1 MGGECVGD
9 DEELLRCHRV
19 VSPAQGPVWDSS
31 LSRRLSAVCLCWMG
45 RRGAKWSTPGFGSL
59 PLFCFWPGFQ
69 KLPQV
74 SEFSC

>member
-31 LSRRLSAVCLCWMG
+31 LSRRLSAVCLCWMR

-59 PLFCFWPGFQ
+59 PLILLLAWFPKVASGQ
-69 KLPQV
+69 
-74 SEFSC
+74 